1 MFFLPNGLSNEET
14 EIIFKNYNKFL
25 KTAQERENER
35 KLKVEEEKRK
45 EVAAQKRKEKIDE
58 MVNNIQ
64 NTLTTIY
71 IYSYVIVFKMFNII
85 YVLF

>member
-25 KTAQERENER
+25 KTAQEKENER

-45 EVAAQKRKEKIDE
+45 ELSAQKRKEKIDE
-58 MVNNIQ
+58 MVKH
-64 NTLTTIY
+64 LAKHP
-71 IYSYVIVFKMFNII
+71 SASF
-85 YVLF
+85 